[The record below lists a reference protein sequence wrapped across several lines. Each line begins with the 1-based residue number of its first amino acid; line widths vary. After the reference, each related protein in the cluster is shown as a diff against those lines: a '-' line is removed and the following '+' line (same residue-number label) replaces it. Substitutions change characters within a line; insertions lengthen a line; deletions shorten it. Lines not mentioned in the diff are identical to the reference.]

1 MKGNLF
7 MRLKPEKIEDLA
19 AKVLMGLKENPDV
32 LIRGKEADIQ
42 HEVKSVIVMDLRR
55 EDEIEEEARKILQQY
70 MKRIYRDDISFTEL
84 LRKAKKQ
91 IGRER
96 GLIF

>member
-1 MKGNLF
+1 
-7 MRLKPEKIEDLA
+7 MRLKPEKIEDLVT
-19 AKVLMGLKENPDV
+19 KILQGLKENPDV
-32 LIRGKEADIQ
+32 LLRGKEADIQ
-42 HEVKSVIVMDLRR
+42 HEVKSVIIMDLKR
-55 EDEIEEEARKILQQY
+55 EDEIEEDTRKILQQY

>member
-1 MKGNLF
+1 
-7 MRLKPEKIEDLA
+7 MRLKPEKIDDLA
-19 AKVLMGLKENPDV
+19 AKILQGLKENSDV

-42 HEVKSVIVMDLRR
+42 REIKSVIIMDLKR

-96 GLIF
+96 GLVF

>member
-1 MKGNLF
+1 

-19 AKVLMGLKENPDV
+19 AKVLQGLKENPDV
-32 LIRGKEADIQ
+32 LLRGKEADIQ
-42 HEVKSVIVMDLRR
+42 REVKSVITMDLRR
-55 EDEIEEEARKILQQY
+55 EDEIEEEAREILQQY

-91 IGRER
+91 IGREK

>member
-1 MKGNLF
+1 

-19 AKVLMGLKENPDV
+19 AKVLQGLKENSDV
-32 LIRGKEADIQ
+32 LLRGKEADIQ
-42 HEVKSVIVMDLRR
+42 REVKSVIIMDLKR
-55 EDEIEEEARKILQQY
+55 EEEREEEARKILQQY
-70 MKRIYRDDISFTEL
+70 MKRIYRDDISFPEL

>member
-1 MKGNLF
+1 

>member
-1 MKGNLF
+1 
-7 MRLKPEKIEDLA
+7 MRLKPEKIEDLV
-19 AKVLMGLKENPDV
+19 AKVLQGLKENPDV
-32 LIRGKEADIQ
+32 LLRGKEADIQ
-42 HEVKSVIVMDLRR
+42 REVKSVIIMDLKR

>member
-1 MKGNLF
+1 

-19 AKVLMGLKENPDV
+19 AKVLQGLKENSDV
-32 LIRGKEADIQ
+32 LLRGKEADIQ
-42 HEVKSVIVMDLRR
+42 HEVKSVIIMDLKR
-55 EDEIEEEARKILQQY
+55 EDEIEEETRKILQQY

>member
-1 MKGNLF
+1 

-19 AKVLMGLKENPDV
+19 AKILQGLKENSDV
-32 LIRGKEADIQ
+32 LLRGKEADIQ
-42 HEVKSVIVMDLRR
+42 REVKSVIIMDLKR

>member
-1 MKGNLF
+1 

-19 AKVLMGLKENPDV
+19 AKVLQGLKENPDV
-32 LIRGKEADIQ
+32 LLRGKEADIQ
-42 HEVKSVIVMDLRR
+42 REVKSVIIMDLKR
-55 EDEIEEEARKILQQY
+55 EDEIEEETRKILQQY

>member
-1 MKGNLF
+1 
-7 MRLKPEKIEDLA
+7 MRLKPEKIEDLVV
-19 AKVLMGLKENPDV
+19 KVLQGLKENPDV
-32 LIRGKEADIQ
+32 LLRGKEADIQ
-42 HEVKSVIVMDLRR
+42 HEVKSVIIMDLKR
-55 EDEIEEEARKILQQY
+55 EDEIEEETRKILQQY

>member
-1 MKGNLF
+1 VKRNLF
-7 MRLKPEKIEDLA
+7 MRLKPEKIEDLVV
-19 AKVLMGLKENPDV
+19 KVLQGLKENPDV
-32 LIRGKEADIQ
+32 LLRGKEADIQ
-42 HEVKSVIVMDLRR
+42 HEVKSVIIMDLKR
-55 EDEIEEEARKILQQY
+55 EDEIEEETRKILQQY

>member
-1 MKGNLF
+1 MKRNLF
-7 MRLKPEKIEDLA
+7 MRLKPEKIEDLVV
-19 AKVLMGLKENPDV
+19 KVLQGLKENPDV
-32 LIRGKEADIQ
+32 LLRGKEADIQ
-42 HEVKSVIVMDLRR
+42 HEVKSVIIMDLKR
-55 EDEIEEEARKILQQY
+55 EDEIEEETRKILQQY